1 MPVKSTSSG
10 NFNFMTETIYRV
22 IVGVDGT
29 QTTVPLTPEEVAEI
43 HAVRQATAEAVP
55 VAVSPYQARMALMSA
70 GYLEAVEELMI
81 NPETPKAAK
90 LAWEYATTIQRDSE
104 FISTLGPLL
113 NLSKEQI
120 DDLFRAAAQFK

>member
-43 HAVRQATAEAVP
+43 HAVRRATAEAVP

-70 GYLEAVEELMI
+70 DYLEAVEELMI